1 MHLIASALISLLA
14 LALANLS
21 PESVQ
26 ETGSLL
32 ALGLVILVPGYLIVL
47 FRFPA
52 NRDLELSKRTILCL
66 GLSALLA
73 GLVSLVLMLTP
84 RGLQPASL
92 ATILSLLAIFLNAI
106 SYIRFSTQPR
116 KGLVS
121 RSRRG
126 NPLTKILSGIP
137 GVRIRGRRRRT
148 PFLPLALVAVL
159 FVAAIAF
166 AVSLNHG
173 SSGEGATSLEVFW
186 PREALNSQSEPL
198 KMGGELEAIARIIN
212 GEKSSTNYTL
222 KLKLNNSTLFT
233 KDLNLGY
240 NETWQGRLGF
250 TLGGSPGLQRL
261 EMQLFREGDFSKPY
275 REVNLGVNLLGD
287 ASSNL
292 SQNESQNETQNIR
305 QNNSGESSNR
315 TYVANSSEIN
325 AIENSSP
332 VILEEKSKVT
342 VLSAGG
348 TSPNIASGSAAGT
361 QSQSKSQS
369 KSESQST
376 PSAMPGQSSGA
387 SSDTSTS
394 TSSAS
399 SAGSTSEAVT
409 KPESEALSATK
420 DTTISGKQSADIGA
434 QNPGLQLNNSTNES
448 TKSSSAPT
456 LSNTT
461 FFVQPATT
469 PESITSPESSKPPE
483 STGSLD
489 FAPPGGS
496 TKNVSDGN
504 NLSDQSRADGIERP
518 QENLSPNLPPKLV
531 GLTADKTNPVLGGIV
546 QWTAN
551 ATDPDSDKIYYKFL
565 ENGIVVNDWAPSNSW
580 IWNTST
586 ARPGDH
592 KITVLARDGKHSALD
607 SFDDS
612 MNASITIT
620 APNRPPVLK
629 SLLPDKQGPQE
640 LGTTVFW
647 KAVALDP
654 DNDRIL
660 YRFLVNDKEARKW
673 SKSSSWSWSTQNLQA
688 GDYQITVLARDD
700 RHASEDSFDSIM
712 NATLTLSDPNHA
724 PVLNELKADMDSP
737 RARGAVITWTA
748 RGTDPDGD
756 RVYYKF
762 LANDREVT
770 DWSPFNSWVWNTS
783 ASGPGDYKISVQ
795 ARDGRHAGAASYDS
809 EVVRA
814 FTITSA
820 NPISNPIS
828 NPIPNQ
834 IPVVQELNP
843 DMISPQTAGV
853 VITWTAKATDPDGD
867 KIYYRFLANDKE
879 VTGWSPS
886 NSWIWNTSAVN
897 PGDYK
902 IGVQARDG
910 RHASEDSF
918 DSSKNATF
926 ALQASNQPP
935 ILKSLKADNS
945 SPQVQGAV
953 VFWKAVA
960 LDSDGDPVLYKFQVN
975 GRDMN
980 RWSKSDNWR
989 WSTKDLPAG
998 DYKIRVLAR
1007 DGRHAPEDSFD
1018 SALETA
1024 FALTTEIDQ
1033 QIDLLMNQ
1041 RGTKSPAEKDYH
1053 SSDIQVAVA
1062 NDTNSKAILGKAAES
1077 SGDIGIEKTDTPR
1090 KLG

>member
-1 MHLIASALISLLA
+1 VSALISLLA

-26 ETGSLL
+26 ETVSLL

-52 NRDLELSKRTILCL
+52 KRDLELSRRIILCL

-106 SYIRFSTQPR
+106 SYIRFSTEPR
-116 KGLVS
+116 KRGLVS

-126 NPLTKILSGIP
+126 NPLTKILSSIP

-148 PFLPLALVAVL
+148 AFLPLAFAAVL

-166 AVSLNHG
+166 AVSLNHA

-198 KMGGELEAIARIIN
+198 KMGSDLQAIAKIIN

-222 KLKLNNSTLFT
+222 KLLLNNSTLFT
-233 KDLNLGY
+233 KDLNLGH

-250 TLGGSPGLQRL
+250 TLSESPGLQRL
-261 EMQLFREGDFSKPY
+261 DLQLFKEGDFSKPY
-275 REVNLGVNLLGD
+275 REEHLGVNLLGD

-292 SQNESQNETQNIR
+292 SQNESQNESQNTY

-315 TYVANSSEIN
+315 TSVTNSAKIN
-325 AIENSSP
+325 SIENSSP

-348 TSPNIASGSAAGT
+348 TSPSIASGSAAGT
-361 QSQSKSQS
+361 QSQS
-369 KSESQST
+369 QST
-376 PSAMPGQSSGA
+376 PSAVPSQSTAQSAKA
-387 SSDTSTS
+387 SSDTSI
-394 TSSAS
+394 SSAS
-399 SAGSTSEAVT
+399 GISETVT
-409 KPESEALSATK
+409 KPVVETLSAAK
-420 DTTISGKQSADIGA
+420 NMTTANQSADDGA
-434 QNPGLQLNNSTNES
+434 RKAGLQLNNSTNES
-448 TKSSSAPT
+448 TESLSAPT

-461 FFVQPATT
+461 FFAQPATS

-489 FAPPGGS
+489 SSTPSGS
-496 TKNVSDGN
+496 TKKVSDKS
-504 NLSDQSRADGIERP
+504 NLSDQPPIDRIERP

-531 GLTADKTNPVLGGIV
+531 DLIPDKTSPVLGGIV

-551 ATDPDSDKIYYKFL
+551 ATDPDSDRIYYKFL
-565 ENGIVVNDWAPSNSW
+565 EEGHAVTDWSPSNSW
-580 IWNTST
+580 IWNTS
-586 ARPGDH
+586 AAKPGDH
-592 KITVLARDGKHSALD
+592 KITVLARDGKHSAVD

-620 APNRPPVLK
+620 APNQPPVLK
-629 SLLPDKQGPQE
+629 SLLPDKQGPLE
-640 LGTTVFW
+640 KGTTVFW

-660 YRFLVNDKEARKW
+660 YRFLVKDKEARKW
-673 SKSSSWSWSTQNLQA
+673 SKSNSWSWSTQNLPA
-688 GDYQITVLARDD
+688 GDYQITVLARDG
-700 RHASEDSFDSIM
+700 RHASEDSFDGM
-712 NATLTLSDPNHA
+712 LNATLILLDPNHV
-724 PVLNELKADMDSP
+724 PVLNELKADLDSP

-762 LANDREVT
+762 LANDKEVT
-770 DWSPFNSWVWNTS
+770 DWSPSNSWTWNTS
-783 ASGPGDYKISVQ
+783 AATPGSYKISVQ
-795 ARDGRHAGAASYDS
+795 ARDGLHAGAASSDS
-809 EVVRA
+809 EMVRE
-814 FTITSA
+814 FTITS
-820 NPISNPIS
+820 SNPIS
-828 NPIPNQ
+828 NQ
-834 IPVVQELNP
+834 IPLVQELKP
-843 DMISPQTAGV
+843 DMISPQTTGV
-853 VITWTAKATDPDGD
+853 VITWTARGTDPDGD
-867 KIYYRFLANDKE
+867 KINYRFLANDKE
-879 VTGWSPS
+879 VTGWLPS
-886 NSWIWNTSAVN
+886 NSWIWNTSAAA

-918 DSSKNATF
+918 DSSMNATF
-926 ALQASNQPP
+926 VLQASNQPP

-953 VFWKAVA
+953 VLWKAVA

-975 GRDMN
+975 GRNMN
-980 RWSKSDNWR
+980 RWSESDRWR

-998 DYKIRVLAR
+998 DYKIRVLVR

-1033 QIDLLMNQ
+1033 QIDLLLNQ
-1041 RGTKSPAEKDYH
+1041 RGTKSSAEKGYH

-1062 NDTNSKAILGKAAES
+1062 NDTNPKAILGKS
-1077 SGDIGIEKTDTPR
+1077 SGDMGIEKTDTPR

>member
-52 NRDLELSKRTILCL
+52 NRDLELSKRIILCL
-66 GLSALLA
+66 GVSALLA

-106 SYIRFSTQPR
+106 SYIRVSTQPHKR
-116 KGLVS
+116 GLVS

-148 PFLPLALVAVL
+148 AFLPLALVAVL

-261 EMQLFREGDFSKPY
+261 EMQLFREGDFSTPY

-305 QNNSGESSNR
+305 QRDSGESSKSSDK
-315 TYVANSSEIN
+315 TSVANSSEIN

-342 VLSAGG
+342 VLSAGETHSG
-348 TSPNIASGSAAGT
+348 SASGSAAGT
-361 QSQSKSQS
+361 QSQSQS

-376 PSAMPGQSSGA
+376 PSAVPFQSSGA

-394 TSSAS
+394 SSSAS
-399 SAGSTSEAVT
+399 SAGSTSETVT

-456 LSNTT
+456 LSNAT

-504 NLSDQSRADGIERP
+504 NLSDQSRADRIERP

-531 GLTADKTNPVLGGIV
+531 GLTADKTNPVLGDIV

-551 ATDPDSDKIYYKFL
+551 ATDPDSDRIYYKFL
-565 ENGIVVNDWAPSNSW
+565 ENGIVVNDWASSNSW

-586 ARPGDH
+586 AAPGDH
-592 KITVLARDGKHSALD
+592 KITVLARDAKHSALD

-629 SLLPDKQGPQE
+629 SLLPDKQGPLE
-640 LGTTVFW
+640 KGTTVFW

-660 YRFLVNDKEARKW
+660 YRFLVNDKEVRKW

-688 GDYQITVLARDD
+688 GNYQITVLARD
-700 RHASEDSFDSIM
+700 S
-712 NATLTLSDPNHA
+712 
-724 PVLNELKADMDSP
+724 
-737 RARGAVITWTA
+737 
-748 RGTDPDGD
+748 
-756 RVYYKF
+756 
-762 LANDREVT
+762 
-770 DWSPFNSWVWNTS
+770 
-783 ASGPGDYKISVQ
+783 
-795 ARDGRHAGAASYDS
+795 
-809 EVVRA
+809 
-814 FTITSA
+814 
-820 NPISNPIS
+820 
-828 NPIPNQ
+828 
-834 IPVVQELNP
+834 
-843 DMISPQTAGV
+843 
-853 VITWTAKATDPDGD
+853 
-867 KIYYRFLANDKE
+867 
-879 VTGWSPS
+879 
-886 NSWIWNTSAVN
+886 
-897 PGDYK
+897 
-902 IGVQARDG
+902 

-918 DSSKNATF
+918 DSSKNASF